1 LYPKIY
7 LSVSIKFKRI
17 PAQFSNLTSIR
28 SAAAAAAI
36 EEEVEEE
43 RIQHCIA

>member
-17 PAQFSNLTSIR
+17 PAQFSNSTSIR
-28 SAAAAAAI
+28 SAAAAAI